1 MKKKVFT
8 MKIVLFTMILSVNSC
23 TPQYSVD
30 YAASLKDCL
39 TSNDVELLNKACQTF
54 EMKLL
59 NKYKGQELGNAYKKY
74 LQDIQAM
81 NILPSY
87 FVSSDSK
94 KILQEFK
101 NSKLFDKVWTKVSS
115 LEDYQDI
122 EIVTTDSLETDP
134 EQENDSYCMNPNGEY
149 LNCLIKQNQN
159 KTILD
164 YLEAI
169 KATPD
174 ISPGLTA
181 GIVHKN
187 LTEEDFNDGLT
198 RLIIAVGF
206 YYEIGI
212 IFEKE

>member
-1 MKKKVFT
+1 MKIKVFT
-8 MKIVLFTMILSVNSC
+8 MKIVLFTMIILVNSC
-23 TPQYSVD
+23 TPQFSVD

-54 EMKLL
+54 EIQLL
-59 NKYKGQELGNAYKKY
+59 SKYKGQELGNAYKKY

-81 NILPSY
+81 NIAPSY
-87 FVSSDSK
+87 FVTSDSK

-122 EIVTTDSLETDP
+122 EIAITDSLETYP
-134 EQENDSYCMNPNGEY
+134 EQENDSYCLNPNGEY

-212 IFEKE
+212 MFGEE